1 MNETTILLAI
11 KLILQNQNKL
21 AELFLLA
28 LQGEKANKNQ
38 IHQVLET
45 MKAQNQQVVK
55 GLDSILNCAP
65 TPFRSGTDTQ
75 QAQSINDLFNQMLGG
90 PRRQ

>member
-1 MNETTILLAI
+1 MNETTILLSI

-38 IHQVLET
+38 IHQTLAT
-45 MKAQNQQVVK
+45 MMAQNDEVVR
-55 GLDSILNCAP
+55 GLDSIINTQPSQQFGAG
-65 TPFRSGTDTQ
+65 SQ
-75 QAQSINDLFNQMLGG
+75 QAQSIHDLFNQMLGG
-90 PRRQ
+90 NPRR